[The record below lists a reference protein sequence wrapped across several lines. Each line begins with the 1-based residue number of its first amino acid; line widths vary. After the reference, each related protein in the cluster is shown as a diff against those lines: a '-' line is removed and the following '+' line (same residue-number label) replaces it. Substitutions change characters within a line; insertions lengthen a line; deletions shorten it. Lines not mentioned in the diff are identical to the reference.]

1 MEINV
6 SHEQGR
12 EPVTVFHIDGR
23 INLGNADQLQA
34 KAQEAYQN
42 GMRNLI
48 LDLSQVESITSVGLR
63 AILAIHKMLN
73 PIDPQSADS
82 RTGKSTHL
90 KLLGPT
96 PQVHKVLTTA
106 GFTDFL
112 EVYEDQQDA
121 VASF

>member
-6 SHEQGR
+6 SSEQGR

-48 LDLSQVESITSVGLR
+48 LDLSQVESISW
-63 AILAIHKMLN
+63 IL
-73 PIDPQSADS
+73 
-82 RTGKSTHL
+82 GCST
-90 KLLGPT
+90 
-96 PQVHKVLTTA
+96 
-106 GFTDFL
+106 
-112 EVYEDQQDA
+112 
-121 VASF
+121 